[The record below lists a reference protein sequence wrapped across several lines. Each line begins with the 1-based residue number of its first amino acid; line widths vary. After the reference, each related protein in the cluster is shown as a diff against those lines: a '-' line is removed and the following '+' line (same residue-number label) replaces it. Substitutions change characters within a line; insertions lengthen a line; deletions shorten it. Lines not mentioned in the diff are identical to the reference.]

1 MTSEWDTKCRDAVT
15 NIQPR
20 FKGISSGILSNGNPG
35 KQWIRFPSILPKQI
49 ETQETYV
56 SPTIAL

>member
-20 FKGISSGILSNGNPG
+20 FKGISSGILSNDNPD
-35 KQWIRFPSILPKQI
+35 K
-49 ETQETYV
+49 
-56 SPTIAL
+56 